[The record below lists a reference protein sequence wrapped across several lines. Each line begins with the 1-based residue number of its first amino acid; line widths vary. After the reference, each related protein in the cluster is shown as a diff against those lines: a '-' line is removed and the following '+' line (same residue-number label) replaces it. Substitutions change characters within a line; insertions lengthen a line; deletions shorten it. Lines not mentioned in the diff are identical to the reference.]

1 MIYLYLAGESARIQ
15 IIFLTDS
22 HVVQQHFESTSHQ
35 DFAGNEEN
43 FAALDRMIASGP
55 DLSQFLADTVRYH
68 EEHMKQAQEEK
79 SVTLW
84 CFIKVYNLYR
94 PHV

>member
-1 MIYLYLAGESARIQ
+1 
-15 IIFLTDS
+15 
-22 HVVQQHFESTSHQ
+22 
-35 DFAGNEEN
+35 
-43 FAALDRMIASGP
+43 MIASGP

-84 CFIKVYNLYR
+84 CFIKVYTIYIVHMFDLAYSCEALL
-94 PHV
+94 